1 MEATNNKIFI
11 HFRDVVKTPDLA
23 ILLALKDPALKE
35 QFKDVIDYTRFEY
48 MNQANLIRLIVQRTD
63 KNILRYLGLKEG
75 YDYDKL
81 YSMLY
86 STIGDKYTAYKTL
99 SIVESMSLALTSPAI
114 SNIYIYSE
122 NFEDEIQTDIGIVF
136 SANMNKVKYMYGD
149 IKSCLNDKG
158 ISLYI
163 TNDIDFIFKLAEIDE
178 LRYKEVLLANYGYNY
193 TMNNGELVLRRDL
206 TDIFIQS
213 VFKLNMFSPVILTE
227 ENMTQFDNN
236 VLSDNNLSI
245 G

>member
-99 SIVESMSLALTSPAI
+99 SIVESISS
-114 SNIYIYSE
+114 SNISSD
-122 NFEDEIQTDIGIVF
+122 FEH
-136 SANMNKVKYMYGD
+136 
-149 IKSCLNDKG
+149 
-158 ISLYI
+158 LY
-163 TNDIDFIFKLAEIDE
+163 L
-178 LRYKEVLLANYGYNY
+178 
-193 TMNNGELVLRRDL
+193 
-206 TDIFIQS
+206 
-213 VFKLNMFSPVILTE
+213 
-227 ENMTQFDNN
+227 
-236 VLSDNNLSI
+236 
-245 G
+245 